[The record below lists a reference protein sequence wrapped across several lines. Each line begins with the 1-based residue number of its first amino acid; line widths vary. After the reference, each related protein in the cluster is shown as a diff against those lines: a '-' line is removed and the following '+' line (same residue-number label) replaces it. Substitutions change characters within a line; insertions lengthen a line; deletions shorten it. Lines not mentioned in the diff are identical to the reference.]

1 VPRNVH
7 ARDGSVFSLQGTI
20 QQLERTLSLLG
31 EALYRPTFPAEEVSR
46 AQQVLLAEID
56 SIPED
61 NLEYIKQEMYRRVY
75 AGHPYGR
82 PTVGDRSTVEGLGR
96 EQVLAFH
103 QANYTP
109 DRTIVAVN
117 GDVDPERVANWIAT
131 RWSDVQT
138 LRAGPLPV
146 AAPPPPP
153 LPETRQHTLEVGRDQ
168 WCVNMGRTT
177 LNAVDIR
184 FPTLEVLVAITRGR
198 HFYKYVYEK
207 GVSYRSWIKLWEHRS
222 PSLWLVE
229 NDVAR
234 TRFDSVLEDIRA
246 DLQEYGRGIF
256 SAEEVQL
263 AATRLINRD
272 LLDAQNGSYAA
283 LRLARGVALGHSFDY
298 LSRRR
303 EALHGMTREA
313 VNSLA
318 REVFG
323 ARAVYELILR

>member
-1 VPRNVH
+1 
-7 ARDGSVFSLQGTI
+7 
-20 QQLERTLSLLG
+20 
-31 EALYRPTFPAEEVSR
+31 
-46 AQQVLLAEID
+46 
-56 SIPED
+56 
-61 NLEYIKQEMYRRVY
+61 
-75 AGHPYGR
+75 
-82 PTVGDRSTVEGLGR
+82 
-96 EQVLAFH
+96 
-103 QANYTP
+103 
-109 DRTIVAVN
+109 
-117 GDVDPERVANWIAT
+117 
-131 RWSDVQT
+131 
-138 LRAGPLPV
+138 
-146 AAPPPPP
+146 
-153 LPETRQHTLEVGRDQ
+153 
-168 WCVNMGRTT
+168 MGRTT
-177 LNAVDIR
+177 LNAVDTR

-303 EALHGMTREA
+303 EALHAMTREA

-323 ARAVYELILR
+323 TRAVYELILR